1 MSVERRLTQAAQ
13 ELRGIQDEL
22 DPARRL
28 GQLQRR
34 ARRQQARTAALAIAA
49 LVLVI
54 SAAAWLGVARGHRA
68 GSVDQPAGP
77 SQQPPAVQGSLGRV
91 TASIGVCAS
100 PAGVEAGGGSL
111 WVACPEQGVVVRVD
125 AASGRVRAR
134 IAVGGQP
141 AGLGI
146 GAGAGAGVVWV
157 ALADRDVL
165 VRIDPATDQVT
176 ARFSGPAY
184 GSDVDYGI
192 FHEFA
197 KVPHRIGVTAQ
208 ALWVPDV
215 PAGTIVRIDPATG
228 ARVAVVRLPEPAT
241 PAPGHLPLA
250 VSVRDGIWASDVRT
264 GLAFRIDPATNRVV
278 ASRLII
284 VPDGLTALG
293 EDADWAQNGP
303 DDGWLLRRVDLGSGH
318 TAASLPV
325 GRRVGGVAQAAGATW
340 LTVTDQ
346 GVLLRVDS

>member
-1 MSVERRLTQAAQ
+1 MSVDRRLAQAAQ
-13 ELRGIQDEL
+13 ELRGIQDAL
-22 DPARRL
+22 DPTRRL
-28 GQLQRR
+28 GQLHRR
-34 ARRQQARTAALAIAA
+34 ARRQAARTAALAIVA
-49 LVLVI
+49 LVLV
-54 SAAAWLGVARGHRA
+54 AAAWLGVVRGHRA
-68 GSVDQPAGP
+68 GTVSVPAGP
-77 SQQPPAVQGSLGRV
+77 SPQRPVQGSLGRV
-91 TASIGVCAS
+91 TASIPVCAS

-134 IAVGGQP
+134 IAVGGAP
-141 AGLGI
+141 GGLGV
-146 GAGAGAGVVWV
+146 GAGVVWV
-157 ALADRDVL
+157 ALQDRDVL
-165 VRIDPATDQVT
+165 VRIDPASDRVT
-176 ARFSGPAY
+176 ARFPGPAY
-184 GSDVDYGI
+184 GSAVDFGM
-192 FHEFA
+192 FHEFV

-215 PAGTIVRIDPATG
+215 PAGTIVRIDPLTG
-228 ARVAVVRLPEPAT
+228 ARVAVVRLPAPAT

-250 VSVRDGIWASDVRT
+250 VLVGDGIWASDVRS

-278 ASRLII
+278 ARRLII

-318 TAASLPV
+318 TVASLPV
-325 GRRVGGVAQAAGATW
+325 GRRVGGVAQAGGAIW

-346 GVLLRVDS
+346 GVLLRVDP